1 MEKRIFVAVLISI
14 GFLWLWAAVAP
25 KLFPDLMKKPVP
37 EKAAVTSTTAP
48 APAAPPAAG
57 EILEIRPDFGC
68 LHRTGPPGTLS
79 TPVAL
84 FKGEARG
91 DGRRSRRRVTRCQIA
106 AVPNA
111 SSSGRESRVS

>member
-48 APAAPPAAG
+48 APAAPLTSTTATTAPSVETPAAA
-57 EILEIRPDFGC
+57 PVP
-68 LHRTGPPGTLS
+68 TS
-79 TPVAL
+79 VPVAATAQKITTIITDD
-84 FKGEARG
+84 F
-91 DGRRSRRRVTRCQIA
+91 A
-106 AVPNA
+106 AKF
-111 SSSGRESRVS
+111 S